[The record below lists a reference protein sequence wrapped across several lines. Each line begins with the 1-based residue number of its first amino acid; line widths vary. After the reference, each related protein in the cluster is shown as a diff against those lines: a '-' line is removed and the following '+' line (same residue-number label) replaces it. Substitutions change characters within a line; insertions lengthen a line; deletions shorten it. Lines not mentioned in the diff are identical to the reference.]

1 MWCYRLTEIIA
12 GVFLWLRNT
21 QKVLIKWGG
30 VSSLFVWSKP
40 DQSCLKHINKTCHG
54 KRAEPGVRVFMD
66 LLSLKYTQTL
76 REAGRAGTALE
87 QKELGR
93 NVSLRENVTAVLA
106 LSYAGVRG
114 YSAH

>member
-1 MWCYRLTEIIA
+1 
-12 GVFLWLRNT
+12 
-21 QKVLIKWGG
+21 
-30 VSSLFVWSKP
+30 
-40 DQSCLKHINKTCHG
+40 
-54 KRAEPGVRVFMD
+54 MD

-87 QKELGR
+87 RKKLGR
-93 NVSLRENVTAVLA
+93 NVSLRENVTVVLA